1 MNEILS
7 LFAIKDVFLCLFIL
21 GARIAAFC
29 SVSVYFSSQYFTGTA
44 RRAIMVSL
52 TLILLPLLPTS
63 SIKDIYNDTWIY
75 LAYVLKETILGVL
88 LGFFSNFIFYVTQ
101 GVGFLIDTQRGASV
115 ASLFDPISNS
125 QTSPL
130 GDLLMKFTILLAIS
144 SGAFITTIQLLYES
158 YIDFPIFS
166 IVPSC
171 GSWITQFA
179 LNVYGDGIFN
189 YIALFAGPII
199 FVLFLSEFG
208 LGLVTRFAPQLNV
221 FFLSMPI
228 KSALAMF
235 FFILYLA
242 FLAEYIVTHFANF
255 DLMQKFLTALKGS

>member
-88 LGFFSNFIFYVTQ
+88 LGFFSNFI
-101 GVGFLIDTQRGASV
+101 
-115 ASLFDPISNS
+115 
-125 QTSPL
+125 
-130 GDLLMKFTILLAIS
+130 
-144 SGAFITTIQLLYES
+144 
-158 YIDFPIFS
+158 
-166 IVPSC
+166 
-171 GSWITQFA
+171 
-179 LNVYGDGIFN
+179 
-189 YIALFAGPII
+189 
-199 FVLFLSEFG
+199 
-208 LGLVTRFAPQLNV
+208 
-221 FFLSMPI
+221 
-228 KSALAMF
+228 
-235 FFILYLA
+235 
-242 FLAEYIVTHFANF
+242 
-255 DLMQKFLTALKGS
+255 